1 MLGHLSL
8 RLRLAL
14 VSAAALA
21 CPHPVSFREGGYLPV
36 AVLLTSLDDVGIAG
50 MFALLFGVY
59 FFLLFAF
66 SYVLFGGQRPSP

>member
-1 MLGHLSL
+1 MLGHISL

-14 VSAAALA
+14 VTAAALA

-36 AVLLTSLDDVGIAG
+36 AVLLTALDDLDIAL

-59 FFLLFAF
+59 FFALLAF
-66 SYVLFGGQRPSP
+66 SYLLFGGRRPSP